1 MQKINISFT
10 VEEVNLV
17 LKALGR
23 QPYEDVFQL
32 IGNIQDQA
40 QTQLQSTVINKD

>member
-1 MQKINISFT
+1 MNKINLSLTI
-10 VEEVNLV
+10 EEINQILT
-17 LKALGR
+17 ALGK

-40 QTQLQSTVINKD
+40 QTQLQSTVESK